1 MLFAPIRYE
10 NMRKLVP
17 EVDARLCDHRMDHG
31 FVLDHSQLMA
41 DVLRDWIEAN
51 RKMSNN
57 NCGGA
62 IQDDK
67 AGGDLDCDVVVA
79 KGEGA
84 NGYAVEEKAE
94 DNSGSSR
101 VDGVVIHY

>member
-1 MLFAPIRYE
+1 
-10 NMRKLVP
+10 MRKLVP

-67 AGGDLDCDVVVA
+67 AGDLDCDVVVA

-84 NGYAVEEKAE
+84 NGCTREEEQEKE
-94 DNSGSSR
+94 NSGSR